1 MRRIPIA
8 TLFLFAPIAAGCRGA
23 SADAEVVGRD
33 SAGVSIVEAPGTDTP
48 LPWTL
53 TEVRRIGGADSG
65 PGSFSDAGP
74 WTVRVDARG
83 NIYVLDPDAFHVAV
97 FDTAGNHI
105 RTLGAKGGGPG
116 ELQFPG
122 SLFVTADG
130 EVNVFDFG
138 KQALV
143 RFAPDGTLLPQFS
156 LQPYGFPQSDISMTG
171 DTMIFLIPSSQENER
186 FRVTRLRMISP
197 RDSVELARDS
207 AATPGMVMFKCVGL
221 NIPPPF
227 SRELVWGSR
236 GARVGVTRRVPY
248 VVDVYQG
255 AKLVASIRRDI
266 PFEEAKTEH
275 VSRLYPEGMTVRFG
289 GGGQCTVTAEDII
302 AKLGTGGN
310 VPLIRDLAFA
320 PDGSMW
326 VERYGFQ
333 DETPR
338 VDVFAANGRYLGT
351 LSGHGLPMGFAGD
364 LVLFPIEDRNTGAN
378 LVGIYRLN
386 RG

>member
-1 MRRIPIA
+1 MA
-8 TLFLFAPIAAGCRGA
+8 TLCLLSPMATGCRGA

-33 SAGVSIVEAPGTDTP
+33 SAGIRIVEAAGTDMP

-53 TEVRRIGGADSG
+53 SEVRRIGGADSG
-65 PGSFSDAGP
+65 PASFSDAGP

-83 NIYVLDPDAFHVAV
+83 NIYVLDPDAFHVEV
-97 FDTAGNHI
+97 FDTAGNHV

-122 SLFVTADG
+122 SLFVTPAG

-143 RFAPDGTLLPQFS
+143 KFGPDGTLLPQFS
-156 LQPYGFPQSDISMTG
+156 LQPYGFPQSDISITG
-171 DTMIFLIPSSQENER
+171 DTMIFLIPSTGENEK

-197 RDSVELARDS
+197 RDSLELARDS

-227 SRELVWGSR
+227 SREISWGSR
-236 GARVGVTRRVPY
+236 GARVAVTRRVPY
-248 VVDVYQG
+248 IVDVYDG
-255 AKLVASIRRDI
+255 GKLVSSVRRSI

-275 VSRLYPEGMTVRFG
+275 VSRLYPDGMTVRFG

-302 AKLGTGGN
+302 EKLGTGGN
-310 VPLIRDLAFA
+310 VPLIRDVAIA

-351 LSGHGLPMGFAGD
+351 LSGHGLPMGFVGD
-364 LVLFPIEDRNTGAN
+364 LVLFPIEDESSGAN